1 MKTPPE
7 LEPIRRAILVAALK
21 RVPFE
26 GWSMGCL
33 HGAAEDAGHDPSMAR
48 RAFPRGIADLL
59 AFFMAEGDRRM
70 SEALAGT
77 DLSVMRIRDRIAYCV
92 RARLDYHAD
101 HRDAARRALALQ
113 ATPQHAP
120 AALAGLCRTTD
131 AMWRAA
137 GDSATD
143 FNYYTK
149 RGLLAGVYGATLLYW
164 LGDKSEDS
172 AATWAFLDRRI
183 ADVMRIQKFRGRLD
197 NRFAG
202 FEPALGHLLR
212 RFAAP
217 SG

>member
-1 MKTPPE
+1 MKTPPD
-7 LEPIRRAILVAALK
+7 LEPVRRAILAAALR

-33 HGAAEDAGHDPSMAR
+33 RGAAEDAGHDPAMAR

-59 AFFMAEGDRRM
+59 AFFMAEGDRHM
-70 SEALAGT
+70 NEALAET
-77 DLSVMRIRDRIAYCV
+77 DLSAMRIRDRIAHCV
-92 RARLDYHAD
+92 RARLEYHAD

-120 AALAGLCRTTD
+120 AALAALCRTTD

-164 LGDKSEDS
+164 LNDKSEDS

-197 NRFAG
+197 KRFAG

-212 RFAAP
+212 RFAVR
-217 SG
+217 S